1 MNIFHASFSMLDRAT
16 HHFRHSYARAIS
28 AWHCMRTRQAH
39 HIYIRIYGKKSGGK
53 IPVGQGNT
61 WPRKRGRHELG
72 ERVGRRWSGGEEEWG
87 SEEVPER
94 REEESREK
102 RNCRALK
109 SPKRQGALTKSN
121 TNERT
126 NERTKSY
133 SQGIVCEEETM
144 LRGGGYKGKEVVWS
158 RAERS
163 RSRHLSHWPVERGG
177 KLWIHYGI
185 HARIYNANTQVVDLV
200 HDDVH
205 TCKMHTCTDIAVQI
219 DRQTIKKSALCLLVL
234 VTTVYLC
241 TYTACTRLTTFAISC
256 LREVDR
262 GDYSTWSRGYAWPHV
277 LAIGIPAISC
287 TKEQLSF
294 VISTFASI
302 LWESNSRILHRQ

>member
-1 MNIFHASFSMLDRAT
+1 MGRRNGEAKRCQ
-16 HHFRHSYARAIS
+16 RGER
-28 AWHCMRTRQAH
+28 RR
-39 HIYIRIYGKKSGGK
+39 
-53 IPVGQGNT
+53 VE
-61 WPRKRGRHELG
+61 KRGTVAHWSLRNG
-72 ERVGRRWSGGEEEWG
+72 RV
-87 SEEVPER
+87 
-94 REEESREK
+94 
-102 RNCRALK
+102 L
-109 SPKRQGALTKSN
+109 SPRVTR

-126 NERTKSY
+126 NESY

-185 HARIYNANTQVVDLV
+185 HARIYNANTQVVV

-234 VTTVYLC
+234 VTTVYLR